1 MGSRGR
7 DPERFTFFLAAANLL
22 CLVSSDIPGRGG
34 GKRGGHITTI
44 PAATAKLLPEAT
56 ASLQGPEKAGAE
68 RPLDARK
75 PSVTYLLQA
84 HWLMR
89 TMNDR
94 EAWPRG
100 REA

>member
-44 PAATAKLLPEAT
+44 PAATAELLPAAT
-56 ASLQGPEKAGAE
+56 ASLQVPEKAGAE
-68 RPLDARK
+68 HHLDAWK
-75 PSVTYLLQA
+75 PSVTYLPQA

-94 EAWPRG
+94 EA
-100 REA
+100 